1 MEKEIS
7 ELIEYLDQKFAK
19 IESALAT
26 KADKTDIQRLIET
39 KADKTDIRNLIEM
52 KADKADI
59 QNLVETKADKA
70 DIQNLLDAIDGYAQK
85 ADTFFQEMVM
95 LSHKVDRHEKWIQQ
109 IAKKLG
115 VELEY

>member
-19 IESALAT
+19 IDSALAT
-26 KADKTDIQRLIET
+26 KADKSDIQVLV
-39 KADKTDIRNLIEM
+39 EM
-52 KADKADI
+52 KADI
-59 QNLVETKADKA
+59 QNLVETKSDKA
-70 DIQNLLDAIDGYAQK
+70 DIQNLLNAIDGYAQK
-85 ADTFFQEMVM
+85 ADTYFQEMLM
-95 LSHKVDRHEKWIQQ
+95 LAHKVDRHEKWIQQ

>member
-1 MEKEIS
+1 MGKEIS

-19 IESALAT
+19 IESTLVV
-26 KADKTDIQRLIET
+26 KADKADIQ
-39 KADKTDIRNLIEM
+39 NLIEM
-52 KADKADI
+52 KADKSDI
-59 QNLVETKADKA
+59 RNLVETKADKA

-95 LSHKVDRHEKWIQQ
+95 LSHKVDRHEKWIRE

-115 VELEY
+115 VELDY

>member
-7 ELIEYLDQKFAK
+7 ELIEYLDQKFTK
-19 IESALAT
+19 IESALA
-26 KADKTDIQRLIET
+26 
-39 KADKTDIRNLIEM
+39 
-52 KADKADI
+52 
-59 QNLVETKADKA
+59 VKADKA

-95 LSHKVDRHEKWIQQ
+95 LSHKVDRHEKWIRE

>member
-1 MEKEIS
+1 MENDIS
-7 ELIEYLDQKFAK
+7 ELIEYLDKKFAK
-19 IESALAT
+19 IESVL
-26 KADKTDIQRLIET
+26 DVNKTDIKRLIET
-39 KADKTDIRNLIEM
+39 KADKADIQNLIEM
-52 KADKADI
+52 KADKLDI

-85 ADTFFQEMVM
+85 ADTYFQEMLM
-95 LSHKVDRHEKWIQQ
+95 LARKVDRHEKWIQQ

>member
-26 KADKTDIQRLIET
+26 KADK
-39 KADKTDIRNLIEM
+39 ADVRNLIEM

-59 QNLVETKADKA
+59 QNLVDIKADKT

-115 VELEY
+115 VDLEY